1 MSHLG
6 VHLIVCGAFFIIIT
20 GFFLFV
26 CLFAML
32 KGQAGET
39 DYKGKAEADLQLEKK
54 QPSN

>member
-20 GFFLFV
+20 FFF
-26 CLFAML
+26 FAML